1 MKKRLK
7 KIPSNKFGAT
17 DATNGATG
25 ISGLDTVTGVVTGV
39 GQLAMNG
46 IQAAENSKQNGVTG
60 GNTAKSTLS
69 GLALGASAGSM
80 FGPIG
85 AGVGAAIGALA
96 GAIPSLI
103 GRKGSVDPIT
113 GEVTKGSG
121 IRGRKGPSEEEL
133 INRSRSIR
141 ETNDYRN
148 YNTTAAYDY
157 YQDNGYNGYTMVAN
171 GGVIPNALAYVDDGE
186 LLRTPDGTIINIPEE
201 GKPTDSNL
209 VSVPEGT
216 QVLSDKLKVPGTK
229 QTFAEA
235 GKKLIKKQK
244 YGNDR
249 YAQNSKM
256 LNEKNNQ
263 IAYNNLL
270 DLQEDMKNK
279 KGIKDKVGKYSDGNR
294 RIRNVQ
300 SASDVS
306 WSNDIMPSDWYRSTL
321 SMITPD
327 NMQEY
332 NNLQNTYATLGF
344 NENKPGDFITPNEAV
359 GTYQGMFDNITDVN
373 AAISDLYKNKRL
385 NAVGNTGDNPETWRD
400 NLPGTAT
407 WLRHLGRN
415 VTPEQLQQIQSGLHP
430 YVEAY
435 VNPEN
440 GMVNFRRNSRTIAP
454 TKNNTDLSDM
464 VDTSDIIK
472 IPTKTISTATNNNS
486 NNTNTNLSGVLNNID
501 PIISGISQLWANTQ
515 NARDL
520 EPEQVPPRYTR
531 AYFSPVEY
539 NINPLLEEINR
550 TNAITR
556 YNQTQLAPR
565 TGANLAYGIQSAVA
579 RNRAINEAYNNQRNI
594 NNQTRARNAQMA
606 AGVSQY
612 NAQAQHTADVE
623 NAQNRAQARNLRRQ
637 YRSANAAIVPSVLRD
652 LRRNRRDQA
661 ILQYM
666 EPYLRYGVTDD
677 MWTNVRGGLK

>member
-1 MKKRLK
+1 MKKIK
-7 KIPSNKFGAT
+7 NIPKCKFGA
-17 DATNGATG
+17 NNVNNLATG
-25 ISGLDTVTGVVTGV
+25 A
-39 GQLAMNG
+39 GQLLSIG
-46 IQAAENSKQNGVTG
+46 TQAAQNSQQNGVTTSNSVLSG
-60 GNTAKSTLS
+60 LQGTLS
-69 GLALGASAGSM
+69 GAAAGFSVG
-80 FGPIG
+80 GPL
-85 AGVGAAIGALA
+85 GAAIGGGVGLLTSV
-96 GAIPSLI
+96 IPSI
-103 GRKGSVDPIT
+103 VGRKGSVDPIT

-300 SASDVS
+300 STA
-306 WSNDIMPSDWYRSTL
+306 N
-321 SMITPD
+321 
-327 NMQEY
+327 Y
-332 NNLQNTYATLGF
+332 N
-344 NENKPGDFITPNEAV
+344 
-359 GTYQGMFDNITDVN
+359 TDVYGTDPYWDAWSTINLNNYQN
-373 AAISDLYKNKRL
+373 ANAMQQRYHNLGLY
-385 NAVGNTGDNPETWRD
+385 NTGEYVDYRPEVADYQTQFNATFNPVNQQIGNLRQNKTIVGRGGTTDNPTQWQAD
-400 NLPGTAT
+400 GYAGYQTA
-407 WLRHLGRN
+407 LRHLGRN
-415 VTPEQLQQIQSGLHP
+415 ADAKQLTNINARLFARGL
-430 YVEAY
+430 EAY
-435 VNPEN
+435 NDPET
-440 GMVNFRRNSRTIAP
+440 GMVLTRPIDRMNITDVPKDDLRDLRAKQVPESRTSLA
-454 TKNNTDLSDM
+454 DLA
-464 VDTSDIIK
+464 DTSSITT
-472 IPTKTISTATNNNS
+472 IPKNPVTSSAGS
-486 NNTNTNLSGVLNNID
+486 NLNIDLSGVLNNID
-501 PIISGISQLWANTQ
+501 PIISSISSLWANTQ

-623 NAQNRAQARNLRRQ
+623 NAQNREQARNLRRQ
-637 YRSANAAIVPSVLRD
+637 YRSANATIIPSILRD
-652 LRRNRRDQA
+652 IRQNRRDQA
-661 ILQYM
+661 LLEYM
-666 EPYLRYGVTDD
+666 RPFLEYGSTDEAVA
-677 MWTNVRGGLK
+677 NLKRGMR